1 MCSEVWKE
9 EKRKKE
15 KVFRK
20 DSKDKVGNNTLL
32 KKQINTHKKR
42 KKRKRNKNRRR
53 NEKKI

>member
-20 DSKDKVGNNTLL
+20 DKVGNNTLL
-32 KKQINTHKKR
+32 KNKEILIR
-42 KKRKRNKNRRR
+42 KKRKEVKT
-53 NEKKI
+53 KV